1 METGP
6 NPELLENA
14 AQRKSLTK
22 VMAQNE
28 HARVLVEESAEEL
41 SSVYAGIRNAFEKG
55 EAVEVRVQ
63 DASNKPSSKT

>member
-1 METGP
+1 
-6 NPELLENA
+6 
-14 AQRKSLTK
+14 
-22 VMAQNE
+22 MAQNE

>member
-1 METGP
+1 VETGP